1 MRVKED
7 LRRCVL
13 FLGYEGQK
21 EDEIEVVGTGFVIA
35 YGGYSYT
42 VTAGHVAKGLGGDP
56 FVVRVNERT
65 SGRGVN
71 FHVDDADWYFHPNF
85 PEVDLAILPGAPQ
98 DLNDPNRFELASLG
112 NDFILSPDEFERR
125 EHGPGDRVHIVGL
138 FRLLYGKKRNL
149 PIVHTGWIAMVPD
162 DEAIPVCNGDKTIH
176 VNGYLVEAQTLHG
189 LSGAPVFVEQTWR
202 HKIADDQVAKV
213 DTWTSLL
220 GVWQAAWAAPPDDIL
235 AREMGQKTGVAVPVG
250 MGIVVP
256 AIRIVELLDTP
267 DLAKMRDKLN

>member
-1 MRVKED
+1 
-7 LRRCVL
+7 
-13 FLGYEGQK
+13 
-21 EDEIEVVGTGFVIA
+21 
-35 YGGYSYT
+35 
-42 VTAGHVAKGLGGDP
+42 
-56 FVVRVNERT
+56 
-65 SGRGVN
+65 
-71 FHVDDADWYFHPNF
+71 
-85 PEVDLAILPGAPQ
+85 
-98 DLNDPNRFELASLG
+98 
-112 NDFILSPDEFERR
+112 
-125 EHGPGDRVHIVGL
+125 
-138 FRLLYGKKRNL
+138 
-149 PIVHTGWIAMVPD
+149 MVPD
-162 DEAIPVCNGDKTIH
+162 DEPIPVCNGDKTIH

-202 HKIADDQVAKV
+202 LKIDDDQVAKV